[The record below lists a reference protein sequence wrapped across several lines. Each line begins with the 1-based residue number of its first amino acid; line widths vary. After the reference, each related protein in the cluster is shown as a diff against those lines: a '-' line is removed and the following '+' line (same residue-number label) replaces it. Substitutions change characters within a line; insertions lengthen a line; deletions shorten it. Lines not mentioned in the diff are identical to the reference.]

1 MPRLPLVCLI
11 CFVGA
16 SLAADA
22 PKDTS
27 TASFTKN
34 KKLKGKVTVEA
45 KDVPLKDIIADIS
58 SQLEDLKLGPISVSY
73 DTGLSGNTK
82 TSLNVKDTPA
92 EEALA
97 DVLKKLGL
105 GFTVISKEKDRYD
118 GWVRV
123 SKADAETT
131 TKPAETTKPKPT
143 EPVKTTEPKKPEVTK
158 PVEPVKPKETVKPLD
173 KLKPMET
180 EATAEEIAE
189 DDAQALK
196 RLDLAKKH
204 LTDDNK
210 ADAQE
215 LLKYILKRYPK
226 SKSAPEAKKLLDS
239 K

>member
-1 MPRLPLVCLI
+1 MSRVALVCLV
-11 CFVGA
+11 CFAGA

-27 TASFTKN
+27 AASFTKN

-82 TSLNVKDTPA
+82 TSLNVKDKPA

-97 DVLKKLGL
+97 EVLKKLGY

-123 SKADAETT
+123 SKAEAEVT
-131 TKPAETTKPKPT
+131 TKPMETTKPKPT
-143 EPVKTTEPKKPEVTK
+143 ESTKPTEPKKPEETK
-158 PVEPVKPKETVKPLD
+158 PVEPVKPKP
-173 KLKPMET
+173 KPMEA
-180 EATAEEIAE
+180 EATPEEIAE

-196 RLDLAKKH
+196 RLELAKQH
-204 LTDDNK
+204 VADGNK

-215 LLKYILKRYPK
+215 LLKYIVKRYPK
-226 SKSAPEAKKLLDS
+226 SKSAPEAKKLLES

>member
-1 MPRLPLVCLI
+1 MPRLALVFLVCL
-11 CFVGA
+11 VGA

-27 TASFTKN
+27 AASFTKN

-92 EEALA
+92 EDALA

-105 GFTVISKEKDRYD
+105 SFTVISKEKDRYD

-123 SKADAETT
+123 SKGDAEPS
-131 TKPAETTKPKPT
+131 TKPTETTKPKPT
-143 EPVKTTEPKKPEVTK
+143 ETKPTDPKKPVDTK
-158 PVEPVKPKETVKPLD
+158 PVEAKTLEPVVKPK
-173 KLKPMET
+173 PMEA
-180 EATAEEIAE
+180 EATPEEIAE
-189 DDAQALK
+189 DEAQALK

-204 LTDDNK
+204 IVEGEK

-215 LLKYILKRYPK
+215 LLKYILKRYPN

>member
-1 MPRLPLVCLI
+1 MSRLSLVCSI
-11 CFVGA
+11 FFVGA

-27 TASFTKN
+27 AASFTKN
-34 KKLKGKVTVEA
+34 KKLKGKVNVEA

-58 SQLEDLKLGPISVSY
+58 SQLEDLKLGPISVTY
-73 DTGLSGNTK
+73 DSGLSGNTK
-82 TSLNVKDTPA
+82 TTLNVKDLPA

-97 DVLKKLGL
+97 EVLKKLGL
-105 GFTVISKEKDRYD
+105 CFSVISREKDRND
-118 GWVRV
+118 GWIRV
-123 SKADAETT
+123 SKVDAESV
-131 TKPAETTKPKPT
+131 TKPADTTKPKT
-143 EPVKTTEPKKPEVTK
+143 LENKFTEPKRPTETK
-158 PVEPVKPKETVKPLD
+158 PVEPVAKSVD
-173 KLKPMET
+173 KLKPAEP
-180 EATAEEIAE
+180 EATPEEIAE
-189 DDAQALK
+189 DESQALK

-204 LTDDNK
+204 IAEGEK

>member
-1 MPRLPLVCLI
+1 MSRVAIVSLV

-16 SLAADA
+16 SFAADA

-27 TASFTKN
+27 AAAFTKN
-34 KKLKGKVTVEA
+34 KKLKGKVTIEA
-45 KDVPLKDIIADIS
+45 KDIPLKEIIADIS
-58 SQLEDLKLGPISVSY
+58 SQLEELKLGPISVSY

-82 TSLNVKDTPA
+82 TSLNVKDKPA

-97 DVLKKLGL
+97 EVLKNLGL

-123 SKADAETT
+123 SKAEPEPA
-131 TKPAETTKPKPT
+131 TKPMETTKKPT
-143 EPVKTTEPKKPEVTK
+143 EPVKPPEPKKPEETK
-158 PVEPVKPKETVKPLD
+158 PAEPVKPMPKP
-173 KLKPMET
+173 KPMEA
-180 EATAEEIAE
+180 EATPEEIAE
-189 DDAQALK
+189 DEAQALK

-204 LTDDNK
+204 ISEGEK